1 MGRFL
6 IQLRINNLHKII
18 SETYQKS
25 TKITSLMQSYQSNR
39 ESGLNELKSTL
50 ILERQRILNKAN
62 QFSYILLIL
71 SFLIKIVGITFD
83 NNLK

>member
-1 MGRFL
+1 
-6 IQLRINNLHKII
+6 
-18 SETYQKS
+18 
-25 TKITSLMQSYQSNR
+25 MQSYQSNI
-39 ESGLNELKSTL
+39 ESVLNELKSTL

-71 SFLIKIVGITFD
+71 SFLIKIFGITFD